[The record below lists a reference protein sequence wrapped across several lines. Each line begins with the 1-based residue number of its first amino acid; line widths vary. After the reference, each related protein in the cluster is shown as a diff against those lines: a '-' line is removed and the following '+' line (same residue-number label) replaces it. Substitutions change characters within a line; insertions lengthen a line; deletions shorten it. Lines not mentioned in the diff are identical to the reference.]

1 MASKGHNQPSRS
13 LAAIISEYLV
23 NRTTQAGYSSQQT
36 TQSVTVSPL
45 PLIRDPRSSQP
56 VTLNPAAVNKTLQ
69 ALVKAQR
76 SNPVPLQL
84 KQQAPQAG
92 VQVSSLPHSSK
103 EASKP
108 IADDLEC

>member
-1 MASKGHNQPSRS
+1 M
-13 LAAIISEYLV
+13 
-23 NRTTQAGYSSQQT
+23 
-36 TQSVTVSPL
+36 
-45 PLIRDPRSSQP
+45 
-56 VTLNPAAVNKTLQ
+56 TLQ
-69 ALVKAQR
+69 VLVKAQR
-76 SNPVPLQL
+76 SNPVLLQL